1 MATTSPRIVRDNSR
15 FHIAK
20 DRVEVSVIMAD
31 GSNIDGHVFLS
42 DDERVSDLLNSNRM
56 FFPLELESNELLL
69 INKSSI
75 ALCKPI
81 DRPD

>member
-1 MATTSPRIVRDNSR
+1 MVTTSPRIVRDNSR

-31 GSNIDGHVFLS
+31 GSSIDGHVFLS

-69 INKSSI
+69 INKTSI